1 MNTKV
6 TIKPPREAKTPTE
19 EVLQAATQP
28 FSVTD
33 SIGRVIILKKPGIL
47 AQFDLIEALG
57 ELAKNDVYRMMCIPA
72 IYVQSIDGNPAPP
85 PTNKAQMRALISR
98 LGEEG
103 FNAIR
108 AGIDKH
114 YPKQDDGEDEEALKN
129 S

>member
-1 MNTKV
+1 MNAKV
-6 TIKPPREAKTPTE
+6 TIKPPRETKTPTE
-19 EVLQAATQP
+19 EVLQTSAQP

-33 SIGRVIILKKPGIL
+33 SLGRVITLKKPGIL

-57 ELAKNDVYRMMCIPA
+57 ELAKNDVYRVMCIPA
-72 IYVQSIDGNPAPP
+72 IYVMSIDGNPAPP

-103 FNAIR
+103 FEAIR
-108 AGIDKH
+108 AGINEH
-114 YPKQDDGEDEEALKN
+114 FPKAEEGEDEEALKN